1 VTQPMPEQI
10 VPPITDPGNPYIGQ
24 YPAALQLGIGQG
36 PKGPAMLLT
45 IRCGPATLTVLL
57 SRDEAQEWAKVIAQ
71 NAALVS
77 PLIIP
82 TPANGIPPFPM
93 PNPGEKP

>member
-1 VTQPMPEQI
+1 
-10 VPPITDPGNPYIGQ
+10 
-24 YPAALQLGIGQG
+24 
-36 PKGPAMLLT
+36 
-45 IRCGPATLTVLL
+45 VLL

-82 TPANGIPPFPM
+82 TPGNWVPPFPM